1 MEAHRG
7 HSSGRT
13 LSREAFPARNMVPGP
28 LRPAGA
34 RPSRPDRPP
43 RRRWE
48 EESSHLGRTRD
59 ASEHGGSLAASLPP
73 ARLEGIARDA
83 PRPGRSPHLPP
94 AVVARIVDRTRHSQ
108 PRGRTHWSTR
118 VMAKEM
124 GVDPVTVRRGSRRY
138 GLKPHLTPSFKLGRD
153 PRFEDKVVDVAGLHQ
168 NPPEK
173 VIVFGADE
181 ETQTEPSSGP
191 RRSFRW
197 GRTGPR
203 VDRTTTDGTTRS
215 TPSPPSIFST
225 VRWGRGTNP
234 GTHRRSPSRS

>member
-1 MEAHRG
+1 MRVTPPVELSPEERPQLATCSRG
-7 HSSGRT
+7 GSTPQRLALRARIVLRAADGRENQAIADELET
-13 LSREAFPARNMVPGP
+13 
-28 LRPAGA
+28 RPNTVGV
-34 RPSRPDRPP
+34 S
-43 RRRWE
+43 RRRF
-48 EESSHLGRTRD
+48 L
-59 ASEHGGSLAASLPP
+59 LL
-73 ARLEGIARDA
+73 RLEGIERDA

-124 GVDPVTVRRGSRRY
+124 GVDPVTVRRVRRRH
-138 GLKPHLTPSFKLGRD
+138 GLRPHLTRSFKPGRD
-153 PRFEDKVVDVAGLHQ
+153 PRFEEKGVDEAGLYQ

-181 ETQTEPSSGP
+181 ETQTERSSGP

-203 VDRTTTDGTTRS
+203 VDRTTTGGAARS
-215 TPSPPSIFST
+215 TSSPSSGFST
-225 VRWGRGTNP
+225 VRW
-234 GTHRRSPSRS
+234 